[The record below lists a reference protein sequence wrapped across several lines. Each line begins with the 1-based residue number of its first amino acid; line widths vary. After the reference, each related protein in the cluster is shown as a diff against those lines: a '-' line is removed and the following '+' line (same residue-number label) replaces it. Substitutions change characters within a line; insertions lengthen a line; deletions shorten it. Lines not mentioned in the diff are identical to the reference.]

1 MEYSGGSE
9 VEREIGDTASPPPL
23 PCPCD
28 NWLQPQ
34 GEKAAPLSNSLSSL
48 VSSTAVDRQTFTARL
63 RTMESVLY
71 NNNLLP
77 KAQKNKAGEKL
88 SALF

>member
-1 MEYSGGSE
+1 MGKFSDIAGFSTPT
-9 VEREIGDTASPPPL
+9 ERHFFKVYKTRRGLGKKKKACPPSNRL
-23 PCPCD
+23 P
-28 NWLQPQ
+28 
-34 GEKAAPLSNSLSSL
+34 SL
-48 VSSTAVDRQTFTARL
+48 VFSMAVDSQTFTASL
-63 RTMESVLY
+63 STMESVLY

>member
-1 MEYSGGSE
+1 MEYSRGSE
-9 VEREIGDTASPPPL
+9 VEKEIGDTATPPPPL
-23 PCPCD
+23 VPVTTA
-28 NWLQPQ
+28 WALGREGSSSVQQ
-34 GEKAAPLSNSLSSL
+34 SL
-48 VSSTAVDRQTFTARL
+48 VFSTAVDSQTFTARL

-77 KAQKNKAGEKL
+77 KVQKNKAGEKL

>member
-1 MEYSGGSE
+1 M
-9 VEREIGDTASPPPL
+9 
-23 PCPCD
+23 
-28 NWLQPQ
+28 
-34 GEKAAPLSNSLSSL
+34 
-48 VSSTAVDRQTFTARL
+48 AVDSQTFTASL
-63 RTMESVLY
+63 STMESVLY

>member
-1 MEYSGGSE
+1 MDRGQP
-9 VEREIGDTASPPPL
+9 DFHCTAM
-23 PCPCD
+23 
-28 NWLQPQ
+28 
-34 GEKAAPLSNSLSSL
+34 
-48 VSSTAVDRQTFTARL
+48 
-63 RTMESVLY
+63 RTVESVLY